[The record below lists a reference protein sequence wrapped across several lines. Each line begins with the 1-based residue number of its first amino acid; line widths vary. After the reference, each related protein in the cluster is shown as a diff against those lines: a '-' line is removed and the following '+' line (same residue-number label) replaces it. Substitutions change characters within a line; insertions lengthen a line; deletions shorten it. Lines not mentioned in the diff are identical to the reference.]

1 MGWKAIDRKA
11 APPKAETPAISPA
24 LAVKIR
30 GFFPRY
36 ETKKAVMLPALHMI
50 QNQHGYVSWQ
60 AMEELAV
67 LLEVPASDVFDAVS
81 FYTYFWT
88 HPRGEKTVTVCRS
101 ITCEV
106 MGAAAVLDE
115 CKRILGIDVHQT
127 TPDGKFSLQT
137 EECLAVCEHAPCL
150 YVNEKCHQRVKAGD
164 VRRILEEPAN
174 DKLQMERSTLFD
186 GAR

>member
-1 MGWKAIDRKA
+1 
-11 APPKAETPAISPA
+11 
-24 LAVKIR
+24 
-30 GFFPRY
+30 
-36 ETKKAVMLPALHMI
+36 
-50 QNQHGYVSWQ
+50 
-60 AMEELAV
+60 
-67 LLEVPASDVFDAVS
+67 VFDAVS

-106 MGAAAVLDE
+106 MGGAAVLDE

-150 YVNEKCHQRVKAGD
+150 YVNEKCHLRVKAGD
-164 VRRILEEPAN
+164 VRRILEDPAN